1 MEMQEFFN
9 TWSVTSQIKG
19 ECQTHS
25 RSLGRSR
32 MRWRSSLLYEMEKL
46 TVAQDREAHCRTPP
60 TRISS
65 EHWVALTT
73 WFCPVFMDESL
84 YVPSNSS
91 PTVWS
96 LQAVVSSTAS
106 ATFSSP
112 PAVCRGHFLG
122 TSCPADVHH
131 GTPAAVPINK
141 RGQGPANPHQICAEA
156 TSACSPDTKVPGEM
170 SFPVSHRHHQPQN
183 HSLCMAQP
191 LSPRKHH
198 YASLWDESLPTL
210 QPPQPANNPPGCVLC
225 LENYGLLC
233 KQPPPPDIPDTSQYV
248 VHTD

>member
-1 MEMQEFFN
+1 M
-9 TWSVTSQIKG
+9 
-19 ECQTHS
+19 
-25 RSLGRSR
+25 
-32 MRWRSSLLYEMEKL
+32 
-46 TVAQDREAHCRTPP
+46 
-60 TRISS
+60 
-65 EHWVALTT
+65 
-73 WFCPVFMDESL
+73 
-84 YVPSNSS
+84 
-91 PTVWS
+91 
-96 LQAVVSSTAS
+96 VSSTAS

-141 RGQGPANPHQICAEA
+141 RGQGPANAHQICAEA

-191 LSPRKHH
+191 LSPREHH

-210 QPPQPANNPPGCVLC
+210 QPPQPANNPPGSSQSLSPLLAWPIIFEPLVRPFVSLQGVFFAWRTTVSCVNSPLHQTFQTRLSTWC
-225 LENYGLLC
+225 TRIRLRQGFFPSRLLSLLLFSYHSHHH
-233 KQPPPPDIPDTSQYV
+233 PY
-248 VHTD
+248 